1 MARVPLR
8 VVCHAILRVD
18 LVPAHVQRLR
28 RDMEQR
34 CEERGARLLDFVVDF
49 GAAKRHADDYPSLL
63 YLRNGRA
70 DVLLVV
76 RVPVFDSRQSGDLLE
91 SLAMPDGQAVAWL
104 TVPQLRRLGLLPHA
118 VDVPGLALQRATELR
133 GKRFPFA
140 AIARWL
146 DTEGYAPDNGSRE
159 HWTGADVAKL
169 LRQEEH
175 CEDEQNDSL
184 TSAEPAGLVP

>member
-1 MARVPLR
+1 M
-8 VVCHAILRVD
+8 
-18 LVPAHVQRLR
+18 
-28 RDMEQR
+28 
-34 CEERGARLLDFVVDF
+34 LDFVVDF
-49 GAAKRHADDYPSLL
+49 GAAKRQADDYPSLS

-104 TVPQLRRLGLLPHA
+104 TVPQLRRLGLLPPA

-159 HWTGADVAKL
+159 HWTGAEVAKL
-169 LRQEEH
+169 LRQGGH
-175 CEDEQNDSL
+175 CEDEQSDSL
-184 TSAEPAGLVP
+184 TSAEPAGLVS

>member
-1 MARVPLR
+1 
-8 VVCHAILRVD
+8 
-18 LVPAHVQRLR
+18 
-28 RDMEQR
+28 
-34 CEERGARLLDFVVDF
+34 
-49 GAAKRHADDYPSLL
+49 
-63 YLRNGRA
+63 
-70 DVLLVV
+70 VLLVV
-76 RVPVFDSRQSGDLLE
+76 RVPVFDSRPSGDLLE

-104 TVPQLRRLGLLPHA
+104 TVPQLRRLGLLPPA

-169 LRQEEH
+169 LRRAEVSMRTSTLDGGS
-175 CEDEQNDSL
+175 CES
-184 TSAEPAGLVP
+184 AGLR

>member
-1 MARVPLR
+1 MVRVPLR

-28 RDMEQR
+28 WDMEQR

-49 GAAKRHADDYPSLL
+49 GAAKRRADDYPSLS

-104 TVPQLRRLGLLPHA
+104 TVPQLRRLGLLPPA

-169 LRQEEH
+169 LRRAEVSMRTSTLDGGS
-175 CEDEQNDSL
+175 CES
-184 TSAEPAGLVP
+184 AGLR